1 MEQTI
6 LFSIQSYAERTL
18 PSCSPFSA
26 RTCKKFCTRKV
37 SAALGFRAFDS
48 WAYRC
53 FVTEN
58 KPHLEDILQSI
69 PHYIANDSL
78 APDQRFGFILLN
90 KLLAI
95 WVDPF
100 RAPTAPPLAIPL
112 PLSPVP
118 GFEQFLYSNVVKLCF
133 EVPLK
138 ADFDYGDAQ
147 SFQVCLWYTSCDW
160 IWYSLLLLF
169 P

>member
-1 MEQTI
+1 MGQTT
-6 LFSIQSYAERTL
+6 LSSIQSYVERTL
-18 PSCSPFSA
+18 ASSSPSSA
-26 RTCKKFCTRKV
+26 RTCRKFCTRKV
-37 SAALGFRAFDS
+37 SASSRVLAFDT
-48 WAYRC
+48 WAYRWC
-53 FVTEN
+53 VIEN

-90 KLLAI
+90 KLLAL

-147 SFQVCLWYTSCDW
+147 SFQVCPWAAVFPWTWY
-160 IWYSLLLLF
+160 
-169 P
+169 